1 MANCLF
7 DFNQK
12 EEKKEYAYS
21 CVRLGSM
28 ATQKKDVL
36 KIRKIIKLRS
46 AKANKSVTRAF
57 KFRSEII

>member
-21 CVRLGSM
+21 CVRLGM

-36 KIRKIIKLRS
+36 KIRKITKLRS
-46 AKANKSVTRAF
+46 AKANKIYKSITKPLKF
-57 KFRSEII
+57 KN

>member
-21 CVRLGSM
+21 CVRLGM
-28 ATQKKDVL
+28 ATQKKMFRKSEKLSNSDQQKPTNYYL
-36 KIRKIIKLRS
+36 KQSLIDKLI
-46 AKANKSVTRAF
+46 F
-57 KFRSEII
+57 